1 MIFSTMSI
9 YGYNITLKMNSLK
22 HMSKVYFLN
31 SRIRA
36 NGIEIFLIKWC

>member
-1 MIFSTMSI
+1 MIFSTMST

-31 SRIRA
+31 RIRA
-36 NGIEIFLIKWC
+36 NGIEIFLIK